1 MKVYHYSHIGT
12 RDNQEDA
19 LYCDNGIYIVC
30 DGMGGHA
37 KGEVASNFIV
47 NHIAKNAP
55 SILTKQAIQQTL
67 VSVQEQLNE
76 SYGYEPETT
85 GMGTTFCGIFTS
97 ADSLY
102 MAYAGD
108 SRIYW
113 IKPDA
118 GQSWHTWDHSLV
130 GELVKQGEI
139 TREEGRKHPMANR
152 ISRAFIANSDNKTV
166 VPDIF
171 RADRVDKGD
180 IFLICSDGVTEAWN
194 ENDLVALLCDKTI
207 DARQK
212 LATIKDFCAAAS
224 KDNNTAILLEAEA
237 SDVLQSGNNDEIEW
251 LPVSVFGVAQP
262 MPPSQPRAI
271 ENDNDG
277 PHENNTS
284 AARPVLYIVALLLL
298 ASLIFI
304 LKKIFFK

>member
-19 LYCDNGIYIVC
+19 LYCGNGMYLVC

-37 KGEVASNFIV
+37 KGEVASNYIV
-47 NHIAKNAP
+47 NHIAQNAP
-55 SILTKQAIQQTL
+55 AIVTKQAIQETL
-67 VSVQEQLNE
+67 VSVQEQLNQ

-113 IKPDA
+113 VKPAA
-118 GQSWHTWDHSLV
+118 GKAWHTWDHSLV

-139 TREEGRKHPMANR
+139 TREEGRKHPMGNR

-171 RADRVDKGD
+171 RADTIEKGD

-194 ENDLVALLCDKTI
+194 DNDLVALLCDTTI
-207 DARQK
+207 DASQK
-212 LATIKDFCAAAS
+212 LAIIKDFCAAES
-224 KDNNTAILLEAEA
+224 KDNNTAILLEAET
-237 SDVLQSGNNDEIEW
+237 SDILQSGNNEEIEW
-251 LPVSVFGVAQP
+251 LPVSVFGVTKP
-262 MPPSQPRAI
+262 IPPSQPKPYNNNYD
-271 ENDNDG
+271 EH
-277 PHENNTS
+277 HENPNS
-284 AARPVLYIVALLLL
+284 VVRPVLYIVALLLL
-298 ASLIFI
+298 VSLIFV
-304 LKKIFFK
+304 LKKILFK